1 MSDEFPEVRY
11 TDIDGVAI
19 AYEVRGDGPI
29 DLLVVP
35 GTLTSLL
42 ASAVDPTLATRP
54 APRASPPCFA
64 LRHNFLHSRGP
75 RGRQNKA
82 GPEYACEHRKWS
94 QRHEQ
99 YCLSTFEPSAA

>member
-42 ASAVDPTLATRP
+42 ASAVDPTLRAHYEQLASFARVTPRSTRF
-54 APRASPPCFA
+54 C
-64 LRHNFLHSRGP
+64 
-75 RGRQNKA
+75 
-82 GPEYACEHRKWS
+82 
-94 QRHEQ
+94 
-99 YCLSTFEPSAA
+99 STVFF